1 MLLGLQQESIAFI
14 IRIIVAA
21 FLGGL
26 IGLERDIHGR
36 AAGLRTHLLVS
47 MGAAVFVILSEAVAS
62 VGNINS
68 LNFLGIVGPV
78 L

>member
-1 MLLGLQQESIAFI
+1 MLLELQPESMGFI

-36 AAGLRTHLLVS
+36 AAGLRTHLLVC

-62 VGNINS
+62 VSNIN
-68 LNFLGIVGPV
+68 PV
-78 L
+78 DFIRRRS

>member
-1 MLLGLQQESIAFI
+1 MLLELQPESMRFI

-36 AAGLRTHLLVS
+36 AAGLRTHLFVC

-62 VGNINS
+62 VSNIN
-68 LNFLGIVGPV
+68 PV
-78 L
+78 DFIRRRS